1 MKHFSLRLRIILL
14 YNYIYYVLLFA
25 SLIFVLI
32 KVSVNYNIKNIN
44 SDNFELVIND
54 YKIKDKTITI
64 YFDDF
69 IGKYY
74 VNNFEE
80 IKYFKSNYSFGDK
93 VLLNGKVSI
102 PNNNTIPN
110 GFNYKKYL
118 YHKRINYIIKIDNIE
133 IISKNNNLFLN
144 VKNYIY
150 KRIDSIKYNEYLYA
164 FILGKSYYIDSD
176 TLNNYKINGVTHLFA
191 LSGLHVSMFSNILI
205 YIFNK
210 LRLNEKLSCLLTSI
224 FLLFFAFIASFTP
237 SILRAV
243 LFFILSSINKIYYFY
258 VKPKYLLY
266 IVFSLLVF
274 INPYYIYDTGF
285 ILSFS
290 ISFFIL
296 LFNENYKIKNNI
308 LSILVISILSLFS
321 SLPIVINMSYEINIL
336 GFINN
341 IFFIPFV
348 TYLVFP
354 LSISVVFVDKLSFL
368 LDILISIME
377 YISKISVSILNLK
390 LYFSRLNLLYVF
402 LYYVLLILVVKRVR
416 VRKIF
421 ILFIIFLY
429 FKCYIDRNDYIY
441 YIDVGQGDSILFV
454 DKNKNSI
461 LIDTGGK
468 VNSKNNLM
476 KNNVIPFFK
485 SIGLKRIDYLVLT
498 HGDYD
503 HMGEAVNLVNNFKV
517 KKVIFNCGNFNTL
530 ETELIKLL
538 KIKKIKYYS
547 CIKELNIDNN
557 KLYFLQTKEYDN
569 ENDNSNVI
577 YTELDGYKF
586 MFMGDSGVEKEKD
599 ILNKYNISGIDVLK
613 IGHHG
618 SKTSSSKEF
627 INEIN
632 PNYSIISVGK
642 NNRYGHPNKEVL
654 NNLSDSKIYRTDQ
667 DGSIMFNIKKNKL
680 RIETYSP

>member
-1 MKHFSLRLRIILL
+1 MKHFSLRLRILLL

-243 LFFILSSINKIYYFY
+243 LFFILSSINKI
-258 VKPKYLLY
+258 
-266 IVFSLLVF
+266 
-274 INPYYIYDTGF
+274 
-285 ILSFS
+285 
-290 ISFFIL
+290 
-296 LFNENYKIKNNI
+296 
-308 LSILVISILSLFS
+308 
-321 SLPIVINMSYEINIL
+321 
-336 GFINN
+336 
-341 IFFIPFV
+341 
-348 TYLVFP
+348 
-354 LSISVVFVDKLSFL
+354 
-368 LDILISIME
+368 
-377 YISKISVSILNLK
+377 
-390 LYFSRLNLLYVF
+390 
-402 LYYVLLILVVKRVR
+402 
-416 VRKIF
+416 
-421 ILFIIFLY
+421 
-429 FKCYIDRNDYIY
+429 
-441 YIDVGQGDSILFV
+441 
-454 DKNKNSI
+454 
-461 LIDTGGK
+461 
-468 VNSKNNLM
+468 
-476 KNNVIPFFK
+476 
-485 SIGLKRIDYLVLT
+485 
-498 HGDYD
+498 H
-503 HMGEAVNLVNNFKV
+503 
-517 KKVIFNCGNFNTL
+517 
-530 ETELIKLL
+530 
-538 KIKKIKYYS
+538 
-547 CIKELNIDNN
+547 
-557 KLYFLQTKEYDN
+557 
-569 ENDNSNVI
+569 
-577 YTELDGYKF
+577 
-586 MFMGDSGVEKEKD
+586 
-599 ILNKYNISGIDVLK
+599 
-613 IGHHG
+613 
-618 SKTSSSKEF
+618 
-627 INEIN
+627 
-632 PNYSIISVGK
+632 
-642 NNRYGHPNKEVL
+642 
-654 NNLSDSKIYRTDQ
+654 
-667 DGSIMFNIKKNKL
+667 
-680 RIETYSP
+680 